1 MLYPRNLEV
10 KIGFDK
16 IRDLLKE
23 RCSGAVGQTYVDKMR
38 FTDRYDLI
46 CKLGKQTREMS
57 NLLGMGG
64 DFPRGNYIDIK
75 PILKKASIKGNFLFE
90 EELYDLRKGLFTLQ
104 RCLLFLDKD
113 DENEFPELQK
123 IRSQVEF
130 DATLITEID
139 TVIDEKGHIR
149 NNASPQLAKIRSKK
163 ISEEE
168 QARKRLSQVL
178 QDLKKQGIA
187 KEAANATIREGR
199 MVVPIAAEYK
209 RKIKGFVHDTSSS
222 GQTVFIEPE
231 AVLEINNNIR
241 ELEFAERQEIIK
253 ILTQITAK
261 VHPVV
266 EPLSKANLFL
276 GMIDFIKAKADF
288 SKEIEACIPACKD
301 EPLLEWYHA
310 YHPLLKYTYQQQ
322 GRKVIPQK
330 IKLDAEQRI
339 LVISGPN
346 AGGKSVTLK
355 TVALIQYM
363 FQCGLPISISE
374 ASTMG
379 VFKNICLDIGDEQ
392 SLEDDLST
400 YSSHLT
406 NMKNFLRYAN
416 SRTICLIDEFGSG
429 TEPQLGAAIA
439 EAILEELNKKNTIGV
454 ITTHYA
460 NLKYYADRTP
470 GVINGAM
477 RYDVDNLK
485 PLYQLDMGQPGSS
498 FALEIASNIGLPNKV
513 IDKARKKVG
522 TKKVNIEKLLNQL
535 EQEKKELEERKRSV
549 EKLETELQETK
560 KKYLKLKEYHEQNKR
575 QLLNDAKQEA
585 NKLLQDANRRIEN
598 TIKAIKENKAEK
610 NITKAVRKD
619 FEQYHKQLKQSS
631 EIIDVKPVETDQSEI
646 KKVGGNIEAGDLV
659 QIQGQDAIGEVL
671 AINGKDAT
679 VAIGDLKTKIKL
691 KRLDKI
697 SRTQKKKKESN
708 YNIASAQ
715 SSINRVMTQFK
726 PRIDLRG
733 KRVEEVMPLLD
744 DFMDNAIM
752 INHKSLTV
760 VHGKGDGIL
769 REFVRDYLK
778 NIKEIKSMEDEH
790 ADRGGPGV
798 TLITLK

>member
-23 RCSGAVGQTYVDKMR
+23 RCSGSVGMSYVEKMR
-38 FTDRYDLI
+38 FSDRYDLI
-46 CKLGKQTREMS
+46 CKLGAQTREMS
-57 NLLGMGG
+57 KLLGMGG
-64 DFPRGNYIDIK
+64 DFPRGNYIDIH
-75 PILKKASIKGNFLFE
+75 PILKKASIKGTFLFE

-104 RCLLFLDKD
+104 RCLIFLDS
-113 DENEFPELQK
+113 DEEDSFPELQK

-130 DATLITEID
+130 DARIITEID
-139 TVIDEKGHIR
+139 AVIDEKGHIR

-163 ISEEE
+163 LSEEE
-168 QARKRLSQVL
+168 NARKRLSQVL
-178 QDLKKQGIA
+178 QELKKQGIA

-253 ILTQITAK
+253 ILTAITTK
-261 VHPVV
+261 VHPLV

-276 GMIDFIKAKADF
+276 GMIDFIKAKAEF
-288 SKEIEACIPACKD
+288 SGEIDACIPVCKD
-301 EPLLEWYHA
+301 EPLMEWYHA

-330 IKLDAEQRI
+330 IKLDSDTRI

-363 FQCGLPISISE
+363 FQCGLPIPVSE

-379 VFKNICLDIGDEQ
+379 VFKNICMDIGDEQ

-406 NMKNFLRYAN
+406 NMKNFLKYSN

-439 EAILEELNKKNTIGV
+439 EAILEELNKKKTLGI

-460 NLKYYADRTP
+460 NLKYYADRTE

-498 FALEIASNIGLPNKV
+498 FALEIATNIGLPNKV

-535 EQEKKELEERKRSV
+535 EQEKKELEEKRRSV
-549 EKLETELQETK
+549 EKLESELKDSKE
-560 KKYLKLKEYHEQNKR
+560 KYLKLKEYHEQNKR
-575 QLLNDAKQEA
+575 HLMNEAKQEA
-585 NKLLQDANRRIEN
+585 NRLLQDANRRIEN

-619 FEQYHKQLKQSS
+619 FDTFHTQLKETTEAVPTKPAEQ
-631 EIIDVKPVETDQSEI
+631 EKPEVKVIGGKIDV
-646 KKVGGNIEAGDLV
+646 GDLV
-659 QIQGQDAIGEVL
+659 QIQGQEAIGEVL
-671 AINGKDAT
+671 AISGKDAT

-691 KRLDKI
+691 KRLEKI
-697 SRTQKKKKESN
+697 SRTQKKKRESGFN
-708 YNIASAQ
+708 STSAQ

-726 PRIDLRG
+726 ARIDLRG

-752 INHKSLTV
+752 INHKNLTV

-769 REFVRDYLK
+769 RQFIRDYLR